1 MFTDSL
7 RRWMLNA
14 STLQHVGIIAVVF
27 VVLTGFSYLL
37 FWQSRYQV
45 LLQYP
50 THLNALSQQ
59 QEMNAQQ
66 LHDFHRQQA
75 GWDAI
80 QHKLEQ
86 TMARMTRIPDSSAW
100 VKQIE
105 QVAAQQHIRLRHIVW
120 KTPQQLYGY
129 DADVFEIRLSG
140 LFPDILNFM
149 RAIEQQSVGVVF
161 QPIRWKRESPLQR
174 GIEVVAT
181 GFLYQLKAGH
191 SIGHHTEGHDQHESK

>member
-1 MFTDSL
+1 MSTDSL

-14 STLQHVGIIAVVF
+14 STLQHVGIMAVLF
-27 VVLTGFSYLL
+27 VVLTGVSYLW

-45 LLQYP
+45 LRQYP

-59 QEMNAQQ
+59 QKVNAQQ
-66 LHDFHRQQA
+66 LDDFHRQQV

-80 QHKLEQ
+80 QHKLVR
-86 TMARMTRIPDSSAW
+86 TMTRLTPVPDSSAW

-161 QPIRWKRESPLQR
+161 QPIDWKRESPLQR

-181 GFLYQLKAGH
+181 GFLYQLKADRN
-191 SIGHHTEGHDQHESK
+191 IGHHTEGHDQHESK